1 MKRSKST
8 TRQRGIALMMTLGV
22 LALLLIMALAFAYT
36 TRTERLA
43 AGVNTDLIRARLLA
57 ESGVERAIAFLREQ
71 YAANPAPGTQ
81 FYVPVLGPLT
91 SEAAW
96 VFNPAVSPPG
106 RGGRY
111 VASVNQLIHGGV
123 ESNIQ
128 AALAST
134 IRVVN
139 TSLQFTP
146 ESRLHDQVGWIPIRA
161 NNGSDTESPVVGLV
175 SYLVVDETGKI
186 DPSLAVGSISGTAS
200 EDTSNPDTRLGLDM
214 REIALADVYAEQS
227 GWPQP
232 YSYGMAVGTV
242 LAVDM
247 PSPGRWHSMYHIMNA
262 FGGHGIANQSWLDRL
277 TWSLR
282 PFSVEEPEAYA
293 EGGALYHRRD
303 LSDPAFD
310 WNTIID
316 VASLPVSPLAVTAP
330 YSTALAGIPWVA
342 QIKSADAAVHD
353 QVVADFIDFC
363 DNNNTATTD
372 FTIANFRLPSRTMGT
387 YCGLEKVPYVN
398 EVQVLL
404 SYAHDTA
411 ALPNGVGS
419 FQVALSIELVNMYA
433 DGLTNVDVEWEVV
446 CQATAGPAGVTG
458 PMTFSNVGS
467 PVAFAVPA
475 NQYRVV
481 DATTCP
487 SASAELTKTISLT
500 GVAMPADVTFSIS
513 SIKVV
518 LTSGGN
524 PADISQVRATG
535 VSGTVV
541 PGTALLTPNYLYF
554 GRAVNDPRCNTRD
567 AEWQT
572 IATSADGTGITLG
585 SANAFPVVAG
595 VVTDAG
601 TGAPLATYPDPAT
614 STAVS
619 KFIGNRPLI
628 SFWELGAIHRGE
640 PWRTINLHSSDQ
652 LRANIG
658 EYSYGD
664 WPLLNQVRLTSATTS
679 RGGINVWDIPTYV
692 WKPLLQGL
700 RLGTPFENP
709 AGYLAVGTELTDNAA
724 LVLAAAAIAS
734 NPPVWLADDA
744 TYVRY
749 QGRGAIV
756 GYGRLSD
763 GTLFGTQTTDALQE
777 EVIGKVVGL
786 LNDRISYYTII
797 VCAKAVQDVGGLPAG
812 MTAAPGDW
820 IQYET
825 GHYCRPVAEQKVMAL
840 VWRDVTGNQFRIAS
854 FQYLDEE

>member
-1 MKRSKST
+1 
-8 TRQRGIALMMTLGV
+8 
-22 LALLLIMALAFAYT
+22 
-36 TRTERLA
+36 
-43 AGVNTDLIRARLLA
+43 
-57 ESGVERAIAFLREQ
+57 
-71 YAANPAPGTQ
+71 
-81 FYVPVLGPLT
+81 
-91 SEAAW
+91 
-96 VFNPAVSPPG
+96 
-106 RGGRY
+106 
-111 VASVNQLIHGGV
+111 
-123 ESNIQ
+123 
-128 AALAST
+128 
-134 IRVVN
+134 
-139 TSLQFTP
+139 
-146 ESRLHDQVGWIPIRA
+146 
-161 NNGSDTESPVVGLV
+161 
-175 SYLVVDETGKI
+175 
-186 DPSLAVGSISGTAS
+186 
-200 EDTSNPDTRLGLDM
+200 
-214 REIALADVYAEQS
+214 
-227 GWPQP
+227 
-232 YSYGMAVGTV
+232 
-242 LAVDM
+242 
-247 PSPGRWHSMYHIMNA
+247 
-262 FGGHGIANQSWLDRL
+262 
-277 TWSLR
+277 
-282 PFSVEEPEAYA
+282 
-293 EGGALYHRRD
+293 
-303 LSDPAFD
+303 
-310 WNTIID
+310 
-316 VASLPVSPLAVTAP
+316 
-330 YSTALAGIPWVA
+330 
-342 QIKSADAAVHD
+342 
-353 QVVADFIDFC
+353 
-363 DNNNTATTD
+363 
-372 FTIANFRLPSRTMGT
+372 
-387 YCGLEKVPYVN
+387 
-398 EVQVLL
+398 
-404 SYAHDTA
+404 
-411 ALPNGVGS
+411 
-419 FQVALSIELVNMYA
+419 
-433 DGLTNVDVEWEVV
+433 
-446 CQATAGPAGVTG
+446 
-458 PMTFSNVGS
+458 
-467 PVAFAVPA
+467 
-475 NQYRVV
+475 
-481 DATTCP
+481 
-487 SASAELTKTISLT
+487 
-500 GVAMPADVTFSIS
+500 
-513 SIKVV
+513 
-518 LTSGGN
+518 
-524 PADISQVRATG
+524 
-535 VSGTVV
+535 
-541 PGTALLTPNYLYF
+541 
-554 GRAVNDPRCNTRD
+554 VNDPRCNTRD